1 MTDSK
6 DPSGDFSKTG
16 GTLIEGSKRQAE
28 GEGSIQDR
36 ETRKKAK
43 VDYNEDKVGGKGVKR
58 EEGSDDDVKEV
69 KSENDSKDDLL
80 GLPVE
85 PTGLEGSAFQSRVPY
100 DKMTQVEA
108 ACFPDLVTPIA
119 SQKLFLQLRNR
130 ILQLWLENPRQ
141 QLVASDCLGRL
152 AQPWDSDKAL
162 VTRIHAFLERH
173 GYINFGIYK
182 RVAPPAPVKGK
193 VVVIGAGIAGLAAAQ
208 QLRSFGMEVVVVEA
222 RDRVGGRIATFRK
235 GPYIADLGAMVVT
248 GLGGNPITVLSKQVN
263 MELSK
268 ISQKCP
274 LYESN
279 GTTVPKDKDEM
290 VEREF
295 NRLLEATSYLSHQLD
310 FNYCNKEPVA
320 LGESM
325 EWVIKLQEKHVKE
338 RQLKY
343 WKEIISIQEK
353 LKTNQT
359 AIISV
364 KDKLADVHRQYV
376 ELEGQNPRDV
386 TQEFAFRTKLRD
398 IHQATKEYDRLTKE
412 EKELEDKLQELE
424 GSPPSDVYLSSRDRQ
439 IIDWHFANLEFAN
452 ATPLSNLSLKHWDQD
467 DGFAF
472 TGSHLTVRNGY
483 SCVPVALSEGLDIK
497 LNTAVRQVRY
507 SQNGVEVTT
516 SNARNNTN
524 PVTFKADCVLCT
536 LPLGVLKQSIQQP
549 TSSPNMV
556 TFNPPLPNWKKEAIQ
571 RLGYGNLNKVVLC
584 FDRIFWD
591 NNSNLFG
598 HVGSTTA
605 SRGEL
610 FLFWNLYKAP
620 VLLALVAGEAA
631 AIMENVSDDV
641 IVGRCIAVLKGIFGT
656 TNVPTPKETVV
667 TRWRADPWSKGSY
680 SFVSTGASGNDYDI
694 LATPIIPGNPGK
706 SNDMIKNPPR
716 IFFGGEHTIRN
727 YPATVHGALLSGLRE
742 AGRIA
747 DQYLGCPYAPPSGQL
762 PQDTDVYSKSDQAV
776 KS

>member
-1 MTDSK
+1 
-6 DPSGDFSKTG
+6 
-16 GTLIEGSKRQAE
+16 
-28 GEGSIQDR
+28 
-36 ETRKKAK
+36 
-43 VDYNEDKVGGKGVKR
+43 
-58 EEGSDDDVKEV
+58 
-69 KSENDSKDDLL
+69 
-80 GLPVE
+80 
-85 PTGLEGSAFQSRVPY
+85 
-100 DKMTQVEA
+100 MTQVEA
-108 ACFPDLVTPIA
+108 ACFPDLVTPIQ

-130 ILQLWLENPRQ
+130 ILQMWLENPKL
-141 QLVASDCLGRL
+141 QLIGPEALKRL
-152 AQPWDSDKAL
+152 DPPWNSDKAL
-162 VTRIHAFLERH
+162 VGRVHAFLERH
-173 GYINFGIYK
+173 GYINFGLYK
-182 RVAPPAPVKGK
+182 RVLPPAPVKGK

-338 RQLKY
+338 KQLKY
-343 WKEIISIQEK
+343 WKEIISAQES
-353 LKTNQT
+353 LKVNQT

-364 KDKLADVHRQYV
+364 RDKLADVHKQYT
-376 ELEGQNPRDV
+376 ELEGQGARDV
-386 TQEFAFRTKLRD
+386 TQEFAYRTKLRD
-398 IHQATKEYDRLTKE
+398 LHQATQEFDRLVKE
-412 EKELEDKLQELE
+412 EKELEEKLQELE
-424 GSPPSDVYLSSRDRQ
+424 GAPPSDVYLSSRDRQ

-452 ATPLSNLSLKHWDQD
+452 ATPLTNLSLKHWDQD

-507 SQNGVEVTT
+507 TASGVEVTT
-516 SNARNNTN
+516 SNARINTN
-524 PVTFKADCVLCT
+524 PVTYKADCVLCT
-536 LPLGVLKQSIQQP
+536 LPLGVLKQSISSA
-549 TSSPNMV
+549 TSSPIVN
-556 TFNPPLPNWKKEAIQ
+556 FNPPLPDWKKDAIT

-667 TRWRADPWSKGSY
+667 TRWRADPWSRGSY
-680 SFVSTGASGNDYDI
+680 SYVSTGSSGNDYDI
-694 LATPIIPGNPGK
+694 LAAPVTPNSTEGPYAPT
-706 SNDMIKNPPR
+706 SPTNPPR
-716 IFFGGEHTIRN
+716 LYFAGEHTI
-727 YPATVHGALLSGLRE
+727 
-742 AGRIA
+742 
-747 DQYLGCPYAPPSGQL
+747 
-762 PQDTDVYSKSDQAV
+762 
-776 KS
+776 